1 LNWIIFNE
9 TLHSVGLHWT
19 RDRAAAQISTLLHTT
34 LKQTSMPPLRF
45 GPAIPACM
53 RPQAQALGHFSLT
66 NKRLPIPNLKK
77 KLSTRTSLYIFQS
90 TQKHKNSVF

>member
-19 RDRAAAQISTLLHTT
+19 RYRAAAQIATLLHTT
-34 LKQTSMPPLRF
+34 LKQTSVPPLRF
-45 GPAIPACM
+45 EPAIPASK

-66 NKRLPIPNLKK
+66 SKWLPIPN
-77 KLSTRTSLYIFQS
+77 
-90 TQKHKNSVF
+90 